1 MRVIWLFRLT
11 FILMLLLTS
20 TLFAQTPH
28 SARIAGFTITADS
41 LSRDLDKNML
51 FLEGNVTITY
61 KEQHFSAQYVEVNFN
76 KKIAT
81 LKGQVR
87 IVTPEAEIGGEEI
100 QLDYL
105 SDQSLILNGYVQS
118 NNIRFQGRYLEQ
130 QSQKEFFVLNADY
143 TTCSNCPAT
152 WSFDGTQ
159 IKAELGG
166 YAFIKNAFLRVGGVP
181 IFWLPYLMVP
191 LKNERQ
197 SGLLNPEFGY
207 IQNRKF
213 VFNQSLF
220 WAIDRSQDMT
230 FTLKNYEL
238 GGLKQL
244 VEYRYALS
252 EQSFGQVNAAHMSD
266 NLFRSSSRY
275 NYFRDSTHQN
285 DSFNRW
291 SLKSYQQNEI
301 SDIQKIRMNLNL
313 VSDLQYPK
321 DFFDEFKT
329 YSDSGL
335 ENSISYTHTQ
345 DHTLFNLNATYFR
358 HLLEANPLADNSAAV
373 HKLPE
378 LKIDST
384 LQRISTSPFYYKVSF
399 EGTQFYR
406 TKSYDDI
413 STDTE
418 GQKYVSNQ
426 SNNPRCD
433 NTLSPNSTSDDCIKT
448 DDGVFDDDKDLIRT
462 GQRLLLKSSLTTETA
477 TIGSA
482 VNITP
487 QLTYSL
493 SQYYFPVGQ
502 ERENSRQYL
511 QFDVLS
517 RSKLYRIYESK
528 DDTDSEIKR
537 KFKHEF
543 IPELSY
549 TWIPWIEQDSHPFFG
564 NTVGSEAPFSSR
576 SIISDSDLK
585 NNYGVQYDYE
595 DRLYDRHLLTLTL
608 LNRVIRKK
616 ISDSSY
622 KTVFDFRL
630 SQSYDLYQSTMGIN
644 KGQPLS
650 DLVGNTNLYLEEF
663 TISNQF
669 NYYPYLSAT
678 NSSTTLTYL
687 NSSQQYFKVGYISKR
702 TEDPKQDDVS
712 FAIGFVT
719 NYINLLTGVIIDTSE
734 NRQSDSR
741 LKKHSLIAQLKP
753 PGECWAVNFY
763 RDQKVGLDAEWKVRF
778 DFSFDGKPTKV
789 IPPAE
794 LNIN

>member
-1 MRVIWLFRLT
+1 MNL
-11 FILMLLLTS
+11 FILLVFTFFTVLPSLGWS
-20 TLFAQTPH
+20 QSAH
-28 SARIAGFTITADS
+28 SARIAGFTITAQD
-41 LSRDLDKNML
+41 LSRDLEKNML
-51 FLEGNVTITY
+51 FLSGDVKITY
-61 KEQHFSAQYVEVNFN
+61 KDQHFSAETVEINFN
-76 KKIAT
+76 KKIAI
-81 LKGQVR
+81 LKGHVK
-87 IVTPEAEIGGEEI
+87 ILTPEVEVGGDEI

-118 NNIRFQGRYLEQ
+118 NNIRFQGQYLEQ

-143 TTCSNCPAT
+143 TTCNNCPAT
-152 WSFDGTQ
+152 WSFDGSQ

-166 YAFIKNAFLRVGGVP
+166 YAFIKNAFLKVGGIP
-181 IFWLPYLMVP
+181 LFWLPYLMVP

-197 SGLLNPEFGY
+197 SGLLSPEFGY

-213 VFNQSLF
+213 VFNQSMF

-230 FTLKNYEL
+230 FTLKSYEL

-244 VEYRYALS
+244 IEYRYALTDNS
-252 EQSFGQVNAAHMSD
+252 YGQFNISHMSD
-266 NLFRSSSRY
+266 SVFKSSNRY

-285 DSFNRW
+285 DRFNRW
-291 SLKSYQQNEI
+291 SARSYLQQEFDENN
-301 SDIQKIRMNLNL
+301 KIKLNINM

-335 ENSISYTHTQ
+335 ENSISYTQNT
-345 DHTLFNLNATYFR
+345 DSTLFNLNATYFK

-378 LKIDST
+378 LSYENSLTKIGT
-384 LQRISTSPFYYKVSF
+384 LPLYFKYGFQA
-399 EGTQFYR
+399 TQFYR
-406 TKSYDDI
+406 KKNYDDI
-413 STDTE
+413 STDST
-418 GQKYVSNQ
+418 GQKFVSNQ

-433 NTLSPNSTSDDCIKT
+433 NTLSPSSTSDDCLIT
-448 DDGVFDDDKDLIRT
+448 DDGQFNDDVDLIRT
-462 GQRLLLKSSLTTETA
+462 GQRVLLKGALTSETITVGNA
-477 TIGSA
+477 I
-482 VNITP
+482 NITP
-487 QLTYSL
+487 QVSYNLA
-493 SQYYFPVGQ
+493 QYYFPVGLDKQ
-502 ERENSRQYL
+502 NTRQNIQL
-511 QFDVLS
+511 DILS
-517 RSKLYRIYESK
+517 RSKLYRIYETKS
-528 DDTDSEIKR
+528 DSQSDLNE

-549 TWIPWIEQDSHPFFG
+549 TWIPWIEQDAHPFFG
-564 NTVGSEAPFSSR
+564 NTVGSEAPFSSK
-576 SIISDSDLK
+576 SIISDTDLK

-595 DRLYDRHLLTLTL
+595 DRIYDRHLLTLTF

-616 ISDSSY
+616 ILDSSY

-630 SQSYDLYQSTMGIN
+630 SQSYDLYQSTMGLN

-650 DLVGNTNLYLEEF
+650 DLIGTTNLYLEEF
-663 TISNQF
+663 TLSNQF

-687 NSSQQYFKVGYISKR
+687 NSKQQYFKIGYISKR
-702 TEDPKQDDVS
+702 TDDPKQDDVS
-712 FAIGFVT
+712 LAIGFVT
-719 NYINLLTGVIIDTSE
+719 NYVNLLTGVIIDTSE

-753 PGECWAVNFY
+753 PGECWAINFY

-778 DFSFDGKPTKV
+778 VFSFDGKPTKV